1 MDYYYNEQKPQRVL
15 ILAADTGEY
24 DANASVE
31 ELKELIKTAG
41 GETAGV
47 MIQTLPCANSV
58 SYIGSGK
65 LAEAAEFAAANDID
79 LTVCDCE
86 LTPTQQRVLTDA
98 LKTDVVDRTVLI
110 LDIFALN
117 ARTNEGKLQVE
128 LAQLKYSL
136 PRLSG
141 KGVSMSRLGG
151 GIGTRGPGETKL
163 ESDRRHIR
171 QRIHA
176 LEEQLSALETR
187 RRRRRE
193 KRKKDGVT
201 TAALVGYTNVGKST
215 LLNTLTN
222 SSVLA
227 ENKLFAT
234 LDPTSRAL
242 KLPDGRE
249 IMLIDT
255 VGFISRLPHFLV
267 EAFKSTLEEATD
279 ADLLIVMCDASDPE
293 CEEKLDI
300 TLEVLKELC
309 TEEKPIVTVYNKCD
323 IAHNFIAP
331 YSKNAVHISAQNN
344 IGITNLLDCICGA
357 LPDNRRRL
365 SVLIPYRLSALEA
378 KLRSSGRLFAEEY
391 REDGI
396 FMDIE
401 LGFNDAK
408 EISEYIVPQNKNE
421 DEQ

>member
-1 MDYYYNEQKPQRVL
+1 MNYCYNEQKPQRVL
-15 ILAADTGEY
+15 VLAADTGEY
-24 DANASVE
+24 DVSASVD
-31 ELKELIKTAG
+31 ELKELINTAG

-47 MIQTLPCANSV
+47 IVQQLPTVNAV
-58 SYIGSGK
+58 SFLGTGK
-65 LAEAAEFAAANDID
+65 IAEAADFASANDID
-79 LTVCDCE
+79 LVICDGE
-86 LTPTQQRVLTDA
+86 LTPTQQRVLGDA
-98 LKTDVVDRTVLI
+98 LKTDVIDRTVLI

-136 PRLSG
+136 PRLAG
-141 KGVSMSRLGG
+141 KGASMSRLGG

-163 ESDRRHIR
+163 ENDRRHIR
-171 QRIHA
+171 RRIHA
-176 LEEQLSALETR
+176 LEEQLASLETR
-187 RRRRRE
+187 RRRRRDR
-193 KRKKDGVT
+193 RKKDGVT

-215 LLNTLTN
+215 LLNTLTD
-222 SSVLA
+222 SEVLV

-279 ADLLIVMCDASDPE
+279 ADLLIVMCDASDPD
-293 CEEKLDI
+293 CEDKLDV

-323 IAHNFIAP
+323 VAHNFTAP
-331 YSKNAVHISAQNN
+331 YGKNTVRISAKNG
-344 IGITNLLDCICGA
+344 IGISNLLECICSA
-357 LPDNRRRL
+357 LPCRRARVQL
-365 SVLIPYRLSALEA
+365 LIPYPQGSLEA
-378 KLRSSGRLFAEEY
+378 RLRGRGRLFCAEY

-396 FMDIE
+396 YMDIE
-401 LGFNDAK
+401 LCFDD
-408 EISEYIVPQNKNE
+408 VKNITE
-421 DEQ
+421 HILHETGGI

>member
-1 MDYYYNEQKPQRVL
+1 MDFYYNEQKPQRVL

-24 DANASVE
+24 DASASVDE
-31 ELKELIKTAG
+31 MKELIKTAG
-41 GETAGV
+41 GETVGV
-47 MIQTLPCANSV
+47 IIQQLPSV
-58 SYIGSGK
+58 NAVSFLGTGK
-65 LAEAAEFAAANDID
+65 IAEAAEFVRDNDID
-79 LTVCDCE
+79 LTVCDGE
-86 LTPTQQRVLTDA
+86 LTPTQQRVLSDV

-136 PRLSG
+136 PRLAG
-141 KGVSMSRLGG
+141 KGTSMSRLGG

-163 ESDRRHIR
+163 ESDRRHVR
-171 QRIHA
+171 RRIHA
-176 LEEQLSALETR
+176 LEEQLASLETR
-187 RRRRRE
+187 RRRRRAR
-193 KRKKDGVT
+193 RKKDGVV

-215 LLNTLTN
+215 LLNTLTD
-222 SSVLA
+222 SEVLV

-255 VGFISRLPHFLV
+255 VGFISRLPHFLI

-279 ADLLIVMCDASDPE
+279 ADLLIVMCDASDPD
-293 CEEKLDI
+293 CDGKLDI

-323 IAHNFIAP
+323 IAHNFTAP
-331 YSKNAVHISAQNN
+331 YSKNTVRISAKNGV
-344 IGITNLLDCICGA
+344 GIPNLLECICTA
-357 LPDNRRRL
+357 LPDRRRRVQL
-365 SVLIPYRLSALEA
+365 LIPYSQGALEA
-378 KLRSSGRLFAEEY
+378 KLRGSGRLFGEEY

-396 FMDIE
+396 YMDIE
-401 LGFNDAK
+401 LSFDDAK
-408 EISEYIVPQNKNE
+408 NITEYIITH
-421 DEQ
+421 

>member
-1 MDYYYNEQKPQRVL
+1 M

-24 DANASVE
+24 DADASVD
-31 ELKELIKTAG
+31 ELKELIRTAG
-41 GETAGV
+41 GETVGV
-47 MIQTLPCANSV
+47 IMQTLPSVNAV
-58 SYIGSGK
+58 SYLGSGK
-65 LAEAAEFAAANDID
+65 IAEAAEFAENNDIE

-86 LTPTQQRVLTDA
+86 LTPTQQRVLTDI

-141 KGVSMSRLGG
+141 KGISMSRLGG

-163 ESDRRHIR
+163 ESDRRHVR
-171 QRIHA
+171 RRIHA
-176 LEEQLSALETR
+176 LEEQLTSLETR
-187 RRRRRE
+187 RKRRRD

-215 LLNTLTN
+215 LLNTLTA
-222 SSVLA
+222 SEVLV

-242 KLPDGRE
+242 KLPDGRD

-255 VGFISRLPHFLV
+255 VGFVSRLPHFLV
-267 EAFKSTLEEATD
+267 ESFKSTLEEATD
-279 ADLLIVMCDASDPE
+279 ADLLIVLCDASDPV
-293 CEEKLDI
+293 CDDKLDV
-300 TLEVLKELC
+300 TLGVLKELC
-309 TEEKPIVTVYNKCD
+309 TEEKPIITVYNKCD
-323 IAHNFIAP
+323 IANNFTAP
-331 YSKNAVHISAQNN
+331 YSKNTVHISAKNGV
-344 IGITNLLDCICGA
+344 GINSLLECICSA
-357 LPDNRRRL
+357 LPDRRKRL
-365 SVLIPYRLSALEA
+365 SLLIPYSRGELTSE
-378 KLRSSGRLFAEEY
+378 LRSRGRLFGEEY

-396 FMDIE
+396 YMDIE
-401 LGFNDAK
+401 LSFDDAK
-408 EISEYIVPQNKNE
+408 RIGEYIIH
-421 DEQ
+421 

>member
-1 MDYYYNEQKPQRVL
+1 MDFYYNEQKPQRVL

-24 DANASVE
+24 DASASVDE
-31 ELKELIKTAG
+31 MKELIKTAG
-41 GETAGV
+41 GETVGV
-47 MIQTLPCANSV
+47 IIQQLTSV
-58 SYIGSGK
+58 NAVSFLGTGK
-65 LAEAAEFAAANDID
+65 IAEAAEFVRDNDID
-79 LTVCDCE
+79 LAVCDGE
-86 LTPTQQRVLTDA
+86 LTPTQQRVLSDA
-98 LKTDVVDRTVLI
+98 LKTDVIDRTVLI

-141 KGVSMSRLGG
+141 KGKSMSRLGG

-163 ESDRRHIR
+163 ESDRRHVR
-171 QRIHA
+171 RRIHA
-176 LEEQLSALETR
+176 LEEQLSSLETR
-187 RRRRRE
+187 RRRRRAR
-193 KRKKDGVT
+193 RKKDGVI

-215 LLNTLTN
+215 LLNTLTD
-222 SSVLA
+222 SEVLV

-242 KLPDGRE
+242 KLPDSRE

-279 ADLLIVMCDASDPE
+279 ADLLIVMCDASDPD
-293 CEEKLDI
+293 CEDKLDI

-309 TEEKPIVTVYNKCD
+309 AEEKPIVTVYKKCD
-323 IAHNFIAP
+323 VAHNFTAP
-331 YSKNAVHISAQNN
+331 YSKNTVRISAKNGV
-344 IGITNLLDCICGA
+344 GIPNLLECICTA
-357 LPDNRRRL
+357 LPDRRRRVQL
-365 SVLIPYRLSALEA
+365 LIPYSQGALEA
-378 KLRSSGRLFAEEY
+378 KLRGSGRLFGEEY

-396 FMDIE
+396 YMDIE
-401 LGFNDAK
+401 LSFDDAK
-408 EISEYIVPQNKNE
+408 NITEYIITR
-421 DEQ
+421 

>member
-1 MDYYYNEQKPQRVL
+1 MEYYYNEQKPQRVL

-24 DANASVE
+24 DAAASVD

-47 MIQTLPCANSV
+47 IIQSLPSVNTV
-58 SYIGSGK
+58 SYLGTGK
-65 LAEAAEFAAANDID
+65 IADAADFIAKNDIE
-79 LTVCDCE
+79 LVICDGE
-86 LTPTQQRVLTDA
+86 LSPTQQRVLSES
-98 LKTDVVDRTVLI
+98 LKTDVIDRTVLI

-141 KGVSMSRLGG
+141 RGTSMSRLGG

-171 QRIHA
+171 RRIHA
-176 LEEQLSALETR
+176 LEQQLSTLETR
-187 RRRRRE
+187 RKRQRDR
-193 KRKKDGVT
+193 RKKDGVVS
-201 TAALVGYTNVGKST
+201 AALVGYTNVGKST
-215 LLNTLTN
+215 LLNTLTD
-222 SSVLA
+222 SEVLV

-279 ADLLIVMCDASDPE
+279 ADLLIAMCDASDPE
-293 CEEKLDI
+293 CDDKLDI

-309 TEEKPIVTVYNKCD
+309 SVPKPIVTVYNKCD
-323 IAHNFIAP
+323 AARNFVAP
-331 YSKNAVHISAQNN
+331 YTKNTVRISAKNGV
-344 IGITNLLDCICGA
+344 GINSLLECICSA
-357 LPDNRRRL
+357 LPDKRKRISL
-365 SVLIPYRLSALEA
+365 LIPYTQGHLASRVREKS
-378 KLRSSGRLFAEEY
+378 RLFGEEY

-396 FMDIE
+396 YMDAE
-401 LGFNDAK
+401 MSFDDAK
-408 EISEYIVPQNKNE
+408 EVSQYIIH
-421 DEQ
+421 

>member
-24 DANASVE
+24 DAGASVE

-47 MIQTLPCANSV
+47 IIQTLPCVNSV

-141 KGVSMSRLGG
+141 KGASMSRLGG

-171 QRIHA
+171 RRIHA

-279 ADLLIVMCDASDPE
+279 ADLLIVMCDASDPD
-293 CEEKLDI
+293 CEDKLDI

-309 TEEKPIVTVYNKCD
+309 AEEKPIVTVYNKCD
-323 IAHNFIAP
+323 VAHNFTAP
-331 YSKNAVHISAQNN
+331 YSKNTVRISAKNGV
-344 IGITNLLDCICGA
+344 GIPNLLECICTA
-357 LPDNRRRL
+357 LPDRRRRVQL
-365 SVLIPYRLSALEA
+365 LIPYSQGALEA
-378 KLRSSGRLFAEEY
+378 KLRGSGRLFGEEY

-396 FMDIE
+396 YMDIE
-401 LGFNDAK
+401 LSFDDAK
-408 EISEYIVPQNKNE
+408 NITEYIITR
-421 DEQ
+421 

>member
-1 MDYYYNEQKPQRVL
+1 MEYYYNEQKPQRVL

-24 DANASVE
+24 DAAASVD

-47 MIQTLPCANSV
+47 FIQSLPSVNTV
-58 SYIGSGK
+58 SYLGTGK
-65 LAEAAEFAAANDID
+65 IADAADFIAKNDIE
-79 LTVCDCE
+79 LVICDGE
-86 LTPTQQRVLTDA
+86 LSPTQQRVLSES
-98 LKTDVVDRTVLI
+98 LKTDVIDRTVLI

-141 KGVSMSRLGG
+141 RGTSMSRLGG

-171 QRIHA
+171 RRIHA
-176 LEEQLSALETR
+176 LEQQLSALETR
-187 RRRRRE
+187 RKRRRDR
-193 KRKKDGVT
+193 RKKDGVVS
-201 TAALVGYTNVGKST
+201 AALVGYTNVGKST
-215 LLNTLTN
+215 LLNTLTD
-222 SSVLA
+222 SEVLV

-279 ADLLIVMCDASDPE
+279 ADLLIAMCDASDPE
-293 CEEKLDI
+293 CDDKLDI

-309 TEEKPIVTVYNKCD
+309 SVPKPIVTVYNKCD
-323 IAHNFIAP
+323 AARNFVAP
-331 YSKNAVHISAQNN
+331 YTKNTVRISAKNGV
-344 IGITNLLDCICGA
+344 GINSLLECICSA
-357 LPDNRRRL
+357 LPDKRKRISL
-365 SVLIPYRLSALEA
+365 LIPYTQGHLASRVREKS
-378 KLRSSGRLFAEEY
+378 RLFGEEY

-396 FMDIE
+396 YMDAE
-401 LGFNDAK
+401 MSFDDAK
-408 EISEYIVPQNKNE
+408 EVSQYIIH
-421 DEQ
+421 

>member
-1 MDYYYNEQKPQRVL
+1 MDFYYNEQKPQRVL

-24 DANASVE
+24 DASASVDE
-31 ELKELIKTAG
+31 MKELIKTAG
-41 GETAGV
+41 GETVGV
-47 MIQTLPCANSV
+47 IIQQLTSV
-58 SYIGSGK
+58 NAVSFLGTGK
-65 LAEAAEFAAANDID
+65 IAEAAEFVRDNDID
-79 LTVCDCE
+79 LAVCDGE
-86 LTPTQQRVLTDA
+86 LTPTQQRVLSDA

-141 KGVSMSRLGG
+141 KGTSMSRLGG

-163 ESDRRHIR
+163 ESDRRHVR
-171 QRIHA
+171 RRIHA
-176 LEEQLSALETR
+176 LEEQLSSLETR
-187 RRRRRE
+187 RRRRRAR
-193 KRKKDGVT
+193 RKKDGVI

-215 LLNTLTN
+215 LLNTLTD
-222 SSVLA
+222 SEVLV

-279 ADLLIVMCDASDPE
+279 ADLLIVMCDASDPD
-293 CEEKLDI
+293 CEDKLDI

-309 TEEKPIVTVYNKCD
+309 AEEKPIVMVYNKCD
-323 IAHNFIAP
+323 VAHNFTAP
-331 YSKNAVHISAQNN
+331 YSKNTVRISAKNGV
-344 IGITNLLDCICGA
+344 GIPNLLECICTA
-357 LPDNRRRL
+357 LPDRRRRVRL
-365 SVLIPYRLSALEA
+365 LIPYSQGALEA
-378 KLRSSGRLFAEEY
+378 KLRGSGHLFGEEY

-396 FMDIE
+396 YMDIE
-401 LGFNDAK
+401 LSFDDAK
-408 EISEYIVPQNKNE
+408 NITEYIITR
-421 DEQ
+421 